1 MVSDMHNRL
10 TTAFAVLLGTL
21 ALTACSGVPV
31 PPAYTQEELGAR
43 CLRTGGWW
51 KDSRSYSLV
60 SGHCEYRD

>member
-1 MVSDMHNRL
+1 MVPEMRNLL
-10 TTAFAVLLGTL
+10 TTVLAVLLGTL

-31 PPAYTQEELGAR
+31 PPAYTQEELAAR
-43 CLRTGGWW
+43 CARTGGWW